1 MIPSE
6 AIGGHVKAIALKPD
20 EAVRKSSREKKVSSI
35 LKSNRSLLEAEYKIR
50 LSEASM
56 ASGNSSAT
64 SPRSST
70 PVALR
75 PPTRPSGK
83 REAQSAESATNGEA
97 TSAVPAKAAA
107 AAAATNGGA
116 PAAATNGGAQAAA
129 RRSSSSTTPNGM
141 RPQRDRRESTWLKEQ
156 QRCKYPKALIDFLN
170 AYSQMPRAHWSNE
183 IVRVDRASAVPFF
196 EQSAVPFIECS
207 VCFIIA
213 ENDEMENCN
222 KEAQLFAFSR
232 MRAAKQPKTFV
243 EVPCGVGGHAGMM
256 DSCGMIGHQQ
266 TWQKMI
272 DATAN
277 YLRNVFDELW

>member
-1 MIPSE
+1 M
-6 AIGGHVKAIALKPD
+6 KAIALKPD
-20 EAVRKSSREKKVSSI
+20 EAVRKSSREKKVNSI

-107 AAAATNGGA
+107 AAAATNGGAPAAATNGGA

-232 MRAAKQPKTFV
+232 MRAAKQPTTFV

>member
-1 MIPSE
+1 M
-6 AIGGHVKAIALKPD
+6 KAIALKPD

-129 RRSSSSTTPNGM
+129 TNGGAPAAARRSSSSTTPNGM

-232 MRAAKQPKTFV
+232 MRAAKQPTTFV